1 MDPKYLRLQ
10 DASELLRLTE
20 HILLHHAA
28 MGQIQLCA
36 DLYAKSDHIHM
47 VRDDPLEFPPHSMP
61 QGVYGLYQDDDLRW
75 IEQPDFEEVE
85 LSEVY
90 KVEDGRAWLVD
101 FPNGV
106 KITKTNLVILTAE
119 ISRIKAEQVQADGG
133 DSIKP
138 VQRSAAQDAAII
150 SALKTLGHDPKR
162 LPKNAPGKPGV
173 RSEVWA
179 ILKKNSK
186 TFSSTKVFTNAWERA
201 DIDYLK

>member
-1 MDPKYLRLQ
+1 
-10 DASELLRLTE
+10 
-20 HILLHHAA
+20 
-28 MGQIQLCA
+28 
-36 DLYAKSDHIHM
+36 
-47 VRDDPLEFPPHSMP
+47 
-61 QGVYGLYQDDDLRW
+61 VYGLYQDDDLRW

-106 KITKTNLVILTAE
+106 KITKTNIVILTAE
-119 ISRIKAEQVQADGG
+119 VARIKGEQVQADGG

-138 VQRSAAQDAAII
+138 VQRSAAQDAAVI
-150 SALKTLGHDPKR
+150 SALKALGHDPKR
-162 LPKNAPGKPGV
+162 LPKNSPGKPGV
-173 RSEVWA
+173 RSAVWA
-179 ILKKNSK
+179 ILKKDCK